1 MNNEHAPKYV
11 TYQKWHLIV
20 CRFTKC
26 WCLHNAHAPASLHIA
41 WLCMIEY
48 ELFAL
53 GNRLTRFSCCYQ
65 EMINQTTLK
74 RIPVSKDTTERLKH
88 SMCLAKRNAD
98 KNDTIRNILKSKINR
113 RIYNTYTLYIQCKRH
128 SVHTSNMAYS
138 CIKLEHRRCNFH
150 L

>member
-11 TYQKWHLIV
+11 CNIPKMAPD
-20 CRFTKC
+20 
-26 WCLHNAHAPASLHIA
+26 CLSLYKMLAHAPASAHNA
-41 WLCMIEY
+41 WLYIYMIECV
-48 ELFAL
+48 LFAL
-53 GNRLTRFSCCYQ
+53 GNRLTKFSCCYQ

-98 KNDTIRNILKSKINR
+98 KNDTICNILKSKINR
-113 RIYNTYTLYIQCKRH
+113 RIYNTRKRH